1 MNNLNKELEEQQLV
15 EAENTYWVDM
25 WNSLNR
31 LHSNPDFKRVVLEG
45 YFKDKAVNGV
55 SMLAHR
61 TTLQE
66 GSRPDILESLMA
78 VSRLQNH
85 FIMIENMGNIPQEQE
100 QE

>member
-1 MNNLNKELEEQQLV
+1 MNNLNNELEEQQLV
-15 EAENTYWVDM
+15 ETENTYWVDM
-25 WNSLNR
+25 WKSLEI
-31 LHSNPDFKRVVLEG
+31 LHSNPHFKRVILEG

-85 FIMIENMGNIPQEQE
+85 FITIENLGSVPEEQE
-100 QE
+100 